1 MQLLY
6 DFCQLGLEI
15 EVHVS
20 GYLVVTGPGC
30 VEFARHW
37 SDFFCQ
43 KTFHIHVDVLIGHIK
58 LQLTRLVF
66 GQ

>member
-15 EVHVS
+15 EVHIC
-20 GYLVVTGPGC
+20 GYLVVTGPSC

-37 SDFFCQ
+37 TNFFGQ
-43 KTFHIHVDVLIGHIK
+43 EGFHIHVNVLIGHIK
-58 LQLTRLVF
+58 L
-66 GQ
+66 